1 MKNITLSIDEEVLAA
16 VRKIAAEK
24 NTTVNAIVREHL
36 KNLAGRE
43 DRVKEAVRRIK
54 KLGKTSVLEVGPI
67 AWKRDDLHER

>member
-1 MKNITLSIDEEVLAA
+1 MKNITLSIDEDVLAA

-36 KNLAGRE
+36 NDLAGRE
-43 DRVKEAVRRIK
+43 DRVKQAVRRIK
-54 KLGKTSVLEVGPI
+54 KLGKSSVLEVGPI